1 MQVPP
6 EIVLKGIEVTPYINS
21 LINKGIEKL
30 EQVCDYIISTHI
42 AVEPVQRRH
51 LTGNAYRMRIDIRIP
66 NRADIVVKR
75 SSKSLKNIE
84 DRLEKIQIQQTAT
97 EDPDIERSLPV
108 GRSPARGQGMRDEP
122 LQALIRRTFES
133 ARRELEKVVD
143 KQRGQVKTPAQQQ
156 MQAVI
161 EKIFREQ
168 EYGFMRSLEG
178 QQIYFHRN
186 SVLHNHWEHL
196 TVGTIVRYTPQLG
209 EKGLQ
214 ASTVEVVNKPGA
226 AEMHEQLHEL
236 PDVAPPLLG
245 RKRQTAR
252 AKS

>member
-6 EIVLKGIEVTPYINS
+6 EIVLKGIEVTPYIDS
-21 LINKGIEKL
+21 IINKGIEKL

-66 NRADIVVKR
+66 DRADIIVKR
-75 SSKSLKNIE
+75 SSKSLRNTE
-84 DRLEKIQIQQTAT
+84 DRLEKLQIQETAT

-108 GRSPARGQGMRDEP
+108 GRSPARGQGMREEP

-133 ARRELEKVVD
+133 ARRELKKEVD
-143 KQRGQVKTPAQQQ
+143 KQRGQVKTPAQQE

-186 SVLHNHWEHL
+186 SVLHNHWENL

-214 ASTVEVVNKPGA
+214 ASTVEVVNKPGVS
-226 AEMHEQLHEL
+226 EIHEQLHEL
-236 PDVAPPLLG
+236 PEVASPVLG
-245 RKRQTAR
+245 KKRQTAR
-252 AKS
+252 TKS

>member
-1 MQVPP
+1 MQVQP
-6 EIVLKGIEVTPYINS
+6 EIVLKGIDLTPYIDS

-30 EQVCDYIISTHI
+30 EQVCNYIISTHI
-42 AVEPVQRRH
+42 AVEPVQRRR

-66 NRADIVVKR
+66 DRADIVVKR

-84 DRLEKIQIQQTAT
+84 DRLEKLQIQQTVT
-97 EDPDIERSLPV
+97 EGPDIERSLPV
-108 GRSPARGQGMRDEP
+108 GRSPSRGQGMREEP

-143 KQRGQVKTPAQQQ
+143 KQRGQVKTPAQLQ
-156 MQAVI
+156 MQAVV

-186 SVLHNHWEHL
+186 SVLHNHWNNL
-196 TVGTIVRYTPQLG
+196 TAGTIVRYTPQLG

-214 ASTVEVVNKPGA
+214 ASTVEVVNKPGVS
-226 AEMHEQLHEL
+226 EIHEQLHEL
-236 PDVAPPLLG
+236 PEVAPPTPG
-245 RKRQTAR
+245 RKRQPAR
-252 AKS
+252 VRS